1 MPKRALVILAQGFE
15 EIEAITIIDILR
27 RAGIDVTVSGLNAIE
42 IKGSHG
48 ITLIADEKLDTIK
61 EDFQA
66 CILPG
71 GLAGAKNLASSEKVN
86 LMIKQMHKNGKIIAA
101 ICASP
106 AIVLAP
112 AGILKNKTATCYP
125 GMQDSFGKETIFK
138 EAAVVIDGN
147 IITSRGPAT
156 ALLFALSIV
165 EILCGK
171 EARDKLKRDTLLG

>member
-15 EIEAITIIDILR
+15 EIEAVTVIDILI
-27 RAGIDVTVSGLNAIE
+27 RAGIAVTTAGLNAIE
-42 IKGSHG
+42 VKGSHG
-48 ITLIADEKLDTIK
+48 IILVADKKLDTIK
-61 EDFQA
+61 EDFHA
-66 CILPG
+66 CVLPG
-71 GLAGAKNLASSEKVN
+71 GLAGAKNLAASEKVN
-86 LMIKQMHKNGKIIAA
+86 LIIKQLHKNGKIIAA

-125 GMQDSFGKETIFK
+125 GMQNKFGKETIFK
-138 EAAVVIDGN
+138 ETAVVIDGN

-156 ALLFALSIV
+156 ALLFTLSIV

-171 EARDKLKRDTLLG
+171 ESRAKLEKDTLLE